1 MFIVGFPA
9 GSFQANCYLLGA
21 VGSGEAVIV
30 DPGEGAA
37 PRVLGLLEEHRL
49 RPVAVLLT
57 HGHLDHIAA
66 AAQVCRATDIP
77 AYLHAADEHLLDDPL
92 SGLSPQLAAALAGLD
107 LTDLRPPSVLDV
119 SMLDP
124 SVPGSAVLDPLVPG
138 RAGTDVSKT
147 SGLELAGLTIHLHAT
162 PGHTG
167 GSVTFRVPGTD
178 ERPEVLLTGDT
189 LFAGSVGRTDLP
201 GGSTPQL
208 LESIGRELLARPDEA
223 VVLPGHGP
231 TTTIGAER
239 AGNPFL
245 VGLAHA

>member
-1 MFIVGFPA
+1 VFIAGFPA

-21 VGSGEAVIV
+21 AGSGEAVVV
-30 DPGEGAA
+30 DPGEGATERILA
-37 PRVLGLLEEHRL
+37 LLAEHRL
-49 RPVAVLLT
+49 RAVAVLLT

-66 AAQVCRATDIP
+66 AAEVCRKADIP
-77 AYLHAADEHLLDDPL
+77 AYLHTEDHHLLDDPL
-92 SGLSPQLAAALAGLD
+92 AGLSPQLAGALSALD
-107 LTDLRPPSVLDV
+107 LTDLRPPSVLDL
-119 SMLDP
+119 SSTP
-124 SVPGSAVLDPLVPG
+124 SV
-138 RAGTDVSKT
+138 
-147 SGLELAGLTIHLHAT
+147 ELAGLTISVDPT

-167 GSVTFRVPGTD
+167 GSVVFRVAGAAD
-178 ERPEVLLTGDT
+178 RPEVLLSGDT

-208 LESIGRELLARPDEA
+208 LESIARELLSRPDDA

-239 AGNPFL
+239 TGNPFL